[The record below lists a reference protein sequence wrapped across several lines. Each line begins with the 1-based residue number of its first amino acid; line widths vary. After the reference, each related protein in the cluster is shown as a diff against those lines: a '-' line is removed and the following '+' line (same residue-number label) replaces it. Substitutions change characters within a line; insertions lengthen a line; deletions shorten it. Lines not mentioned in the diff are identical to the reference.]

1 MAKPMLSKNTAF
13 LRAPSK
19 SDILP
24 SALLF
29 LASRAAVMGAF
40 PFGAAF
46 FAACFDKSTAYLGI
60 TVMYLG
66 LLSAGTVSGAVKYM
80 MAALIF
86 WLFINLYS
94 RRSKAI
100 EAAACGAA
108 MFVSGMASM
117 FYSFAGAYDVFLLFI
132 ESVICGVMYAVF
144 SGARDVALRY
154 KNPYAITQEE
164 LLSLAAAAGVFI
176 LGLGRTELPFGISV
190 ANILAVYTVLI
201 AANNATLSGAA
212 LSGLVIGFIT
222 GGSGA
227 VMMMGAFGLSAVFGG
242 FLKSFGR
249 IGTAVGF
256 LGGAC
261 AVLLYAGT
269 AESLPYGVW
278 DVLIGAGLFAATP
291 GFVQKRF
298 ASFFG
303 VERHIE
309 EAKDGERLKAYLAER
324 LRGCAGA
331 FRSLEGAF
339 ISASNGRARAASPR
353 PEDIFSETAG
363 RICCDCPRRSK
374 CWDKETDRTIK
385 GMTELLAALES
396 KGAVG
401 LNSMP
406 LALRE
411 RCLRPE
417 LLLLEFGHV
426 YELFKLRLSHEG
438 EKLSG
443 RDVTASQYRE
453 TAELLEGIAKEL
465 EDDFEFCSELE
476 EEAAHAFEAIGLTVY
491 EISISEGARAEAYV
505 RLSDNNRIGET
516 EGILSEIIGI
526 NMGFDR
532 DENGGMYFVSRPRF
546 SVDAGV
552 KQLSKEDSCGDT
564 VRVFGTDKYKLYCI
578 ICDGMGTGERAAA
591 ESGLTAS
598 LLQEFLEAGFGIRTA
613 VGMVNSSMCMKA
625 EDDYFTTLDL
635 LCIDLMNGS
644 AEFYKI
650 GAAQSIIYR
659 RGGTETVFSAAF
671 PIGAAPFTEV
681 LPQLKRIEDGD
692 VLVMASD
699 GITEA
704 GEIKTEW
711 LKKQIK
717 APVLSMQT
725 MAEEI
730 TARALERNNG
740 EIQDDMSVI
749 ALKITEN

>member
-13 LRAPSK
+13 LRAPSR
-19 SDILP
+19 SDIFP

-29 LASRAAVMGAF
+29 LASRAAVMGSF

-66 LLSAGTVSGAVKYM
+66 LLSAGTVSSAVKYM

-86 WLFINLYS
+86 WLFINLYNKN
-94 RRSKAI
+94 SKAV
-100 EAAACGAA
+100 ESAACGAS
-108 MFVSGMASM
+108 MFISGMASM
-117 FYSFAGAYDVFLLFI
+117 FYSFAGAYDIFLLFI
-132 ESVICGVMYAVF
+132 ESVVCGVMYAVF
-144 SGARDVALRY
+144 SGAREVVLRY
-154 KNPYAITQEE
+154 KNPCTVTQEE

-176 LGLGRTELPFGISV
+176 LGLGKTELPFDISV
-190 ANILAVYTVLI
+190 ANIIAVYTVLI
-201 AANNATLSGAA
+201 AANNASLSGAA
-212 LSGLVIGFIT
+212 LTGLVIGFIT

-227 VMMMGAFGLSAVFGG
+227 IMMMGAFGLSAVFGG

-249 IGTAVGF
+249 IGTSVGF

-269 AESLPYGVW
+269 AGSLPYSVW

-291 GFVQKRF
+291 GFIQKHF
-298 ASFFG
+298 SAFFG
-303 VERHIE
+303 AEKYVEDV
-309 EAKDGERLKAYLAER
+309 KDSERLKAYLADR

-331 FRSLEGAF
+331 FKSLENAF
-339 ISASNGRARAASPR
+339 ISASNSRARLSSPR
-353 PEDIFSETAG
+353 PKDIFSETAG
-363 RICCDCPRRSK
+363 RICCDCPRSAK
-374 CWDKETDRTIK
+374 CWDKETDRTIR
-385 GMTELLAALES
+385 GMTELLNTLES
-396 KGAVG
+396 KGTIG

-411 RCLRPE
+411 RCMRPE

-426 YELFKLRLSHEG
+426 YELFKLRLSHNSER
-438 EKLSG
+438 LAD
-443 RDVTASQYRE
+443 RDVTAAQYKE

-465 EDDFEFCSELE
+465 EEDFEFCSELE
-476 EEAAHAFEAIGLTVY
+476 EEAIREFESIGITVY
-491 EISISEGARAEAYV
+491 EISISEGDRAEAYV
-505 RLSDNNRIGET
+505 RLSDSSKIGAA

-650 GAAQSIIYR
+650 GAAQSLIYR

-717 APVLSMQT
+717 APVLSMQA

-730 TARALERNNG
+730 TAKALERNNG
-740 EIQDDMSVI
+740 EIHDDMSVI